1 MIPLGQSLTWTA
13 PCFLVLQAE
22 PTHNLSVKL
31 NSKYFDSIRIAPR
44 KRRGVEQPP
53 HVRRMKR
60 EEKPKTCEWAGCR
73 ETGTFRAPRA
83 NASSAGGPLDPGANG
98 QYVWFCETHIREFN
112 RSYDFFK
119 GMSDADVAAFQREAL
134 TGHRPTWNLG
144 VNAAKAA
151 FGAPFASRMRQDSP
165 FRDAFGFFDG
175 GPDTETR
182 ERAETRR
189 KPRALEQQA
198 LDTLDLPASA
208 SLNEIKARYKE
219 LVKRHHPDANGGDR
233 SAEERLRKVIQAYDY
248 LRKSG
253 FCS

>member
-1 MIPLGQSLTWTA
+1 MKLT
-13 PCFLVLQAE
+13 
-22 PTHNLSVKL
+22 
-31 NSKYFDSIRIAPR
+31 SKYFDSIRIAPR
-44 KRRGVEQPP
+44 KRRGVEEPP

-60 EEKPKTCEWAGCR
+60 EEAPKNCAWAGCK
-73 ETGTFRAPRA
+73 ETGIFRAPKDRSPSGA
-83 NASSAGGPLDPGANG
+83 EALNADA
-98 QYVWFCETHIREFN
+98 QYIWFCETHIRQFN
-112 RSYDFFK
+112 QNYDFFK
-119 GMSDADVAAFQREAL
+119 GMSDADVATFQRDAL

-144 VNAAKAA
+144 VNAANAA
-151 FGAPFASRMRQDSP
+151 FGTPFAARLRRASP
-165 FRDAFGFFDG
+165 FRDPFGFFDEPPG
-175 GPDTETR
+175 AATGEQ
-182 ERAETRR
+182 AETRR

-198 LDTLDLPASA
+198 LDTLHLPPTA

>member
-1 MIPLGQSLTWTA
+1 MEAA
-13 PCFLVLQAE
+13 PCFLVLTPP
-22 PTHNLSVKL
+22 PTHNLPVKL
-31 NSKYFDSIRIAPR
+31 TSKYFDSIRIAPR
-44 KRRGVEQPP
+44 KRRGVEEPP

-60 EEKPKTCEWAGCR
+60 EQAPKQCEWASCR
-73 ETGTFRAPRA
+73 EVGTFRAPRIGPA
-83 NASSAGGPLDPGANG
+83 DSAADAGAS
-98 QYVWFCETHIREFN
+98 QYAWFCETHIREFN

-119 GMSDADVAAFQREAL
+119 GMSDADIASFQRDAL

-144 VNAAKAA
+144 VNSANAA
-151 FGAPFASRMRQDSP
+151 FNSPFEARFRRESP
-165 FRDAFGFFDG
+165 FRDTFGFFDENP
-175 GPDTETR
+175 GPDAR
-182 ERAETRR
+182 EGAETRR
-189 KPRALEQQA
+189 KPRALEQKA

-253 FCS
+253 FSS

>member
-1 MIPLGQSLTWTA
+1 MGS
-13 PCFLVLQAE
+13 CFLVLQSQ
-22 PTHNLSVKL
+22 PTHNLIVKL

-53 HVRRMKR
+53 HIRRMMR
-60 EEKPKTCEWAGCR
+60 EEAPKACEWAGCR
-73 ETGTFRAPRA
+73 EQGLFRAPA
-83 NASSAGGPLDPGANG
+83 LGTTEESASPLDAPARE
-98 QYVWFCETHIREFN
+98 QYAWFCETHIREFN
-112 RSYDFFK
+112 QSYDFFK
-119 GMSDADVAAFQREAL
+119 GMSDAEIATFQRDAL
-134 TGHRPTWNLG
+134 TGHRPTWGLG

-151 FGAPFASRMRQDSP
+151 FGAHFASRAREGSP
-165 FRDAFGFFDG
+165 FCDGFGFFDE
-175 GPDTETR
+175 GPGH
-182 ERAETRR
+182 ERPEAAETRR

-198 LDTLDLPASA
+198 LDTLNLPASA

>member
-1 MIPLGQSLTWTA
+1 M
-13 PCFLVLQAE
+13 
-22 PTHNLSVKL
+22 KL

-53 HVRRMKR
+53 HIRRMTR
-60 EEKPKTCEWAGCR
+60 EEAPKGCEWSGCR
-73 ETGTFRAPRA
+73 ELGKFRAPSIKA
-83 NASSAGGPLDPGANG
+83 AQAAGALDTASSD
-98 QYVWFCETHIREFN
+98 QYSWFCETHIREFN
-112 RSYDFFK
+112 QSYDFFK
-119 GMSDADVAAFQREAL
+119 GMSDADVASFQRDAL
-134 TGHRPTWNLG
+134 TGHRPTWGLG

-151 FGAPFASRMRQDSP
+151 SGAHFASRAREGSP
-165 FRDAFGFFDG
+165 FRDTFGFFDE
-175 GPDTETR
+175 GPGQEHR
-182 ERAETRR
+182 EAPETRR

>member
-1 MIPLGQSLTWTA
+1 MKLT
-13 PCFLVLQAE
+13 
-22 PTHNLSVKL
+22 
-31 NSKYFDSIRIAPR
+31 SKYFDSIRIAPR
-44 KRRGVEQPP
+44 KQRGVEQPP
-53 HVRRMKR
+53 HVRRMQR
-60 EEKPKTCEWAGCR
+60 EEAPKTCEWAGCR
-73 ETGTFRAPRA
+73 ETGLFRAPRERA
-83 NASSAGGPLDPGANG
+83 PSASALEAGTADA

-112 RSYDFFK
+112 RNYNFFK
-119 GMSDADVAAFQREAL
+119 GMSDADVASFQRDAL

-144 VNAAKAA
+144 VNAANAA
-151 FGAPFASRMRQDSP
+151 FGTPFASRLRREQP
-165 FRDAFGFFDG
+165 FRDPFGFFDEPPG
-175 GPDTETR
+175 SGAR
-182 ERAETRR
+182 EQAETRR

>member
-1 MIPLGQSLTWTA
+1 M
-13 PCFLVLQAE
+13 
-22 PTHNLSVKL
+22 KL

-44 KRRGVEQPP
+44 KRRGVEEPP

-60 EEKPKTCEWAGCR
+60 EQPPKRCEWAGCR

-83 NASSAGGPLDPGANG
+83 EPGSNHPLEGAAADG
-98 QYVWFCETHIREFN
+98 QYIWFCEDHIREFN
-112 RSYDFFK
+112 RNYDFFK
-119 GMSDADVAAFQREAL
+119 GMSDADVATFQREAL

-151 FGAPFASRMRQDSP
+151 FGSPFAARLRRESP
-165 FRDAFGFFDG
+165 FRDTFGFFDETV
-175 GPDTETR
+175 GPDAR
-182 ERAETRR
+182 ERQETRR

-198 LDTLDLPASA
+198 LDTLDLPATA
-208 SLNEIKARYKE
+208 TLNEIKARYKE

>member
-1 MIPLGQSLTWTA
+1 MN
-13 PCFLVLQAE
+13 VK
-22 PTHNLSVKL
+22 PT
-31 NSKYFDSIRIAPR
+31 SKYFDSIRIAPR
-44 KRRGVEQPP
+44 KQRGVEQPP
-53 HVRRMKR
+53 HVRRMMR
-60 EEKPKTCEWAGCR
+60 EEAPKRCEWAGCR
-73 ETGTFRAPRA
+73 EQGRFRAPRV
-83 NASSAGGPLDPGANG
+83 NPVASGSPLDTGASG
-98 QYVWFCETHIREFN
+98 QYSWFCESHIREFN
-112 RSYDFFK
+112 QSYDFFK

-134 TGHRPTWNLG
+134 TGHRPTWGLG

-151 FGAPFASRMRQDSP
+151 FGSPFASRLRQGSP
-165 FRDAFGFFDG
+165 FRDSFGFFGDEAR
-175 GPDTETR
+175 PESPEPR
-182 ERAETRR
+182 ETRR

-253 FCS
+253 YCS

>member
-1 MIPLGQSLTWTA
+1 M
-13 PCFLVLQAE
+13 
-22 PTHNLSVKL
+22 NL

-44 KRRGVEQPP
+44 KTRGVEQPP

-60 EEKPKTCEWAGCR
+60 EEVPKACEWAGCR
-73 ETGTFRAPRA
+73 ETGQFRAPRDRGP
-83 NASSAGGPLDPGANG
+83 AGNPLETGAAG
-98 QYVWFCETHIREFN
+98 AQYIWFCEQHVREFN
-112 RSYDFFK
+112 QNYDFFK
-119 GMSDADVAAFQREAL
+119 GMSDADVATYQREAL

-144 VNAAKAA
+144 ANAANAA
-151 FGAPFASRMRQDSP
+151 FGTPFASRLRRKSP
-165 FRDAFGFFDG
+165 FRDTFGFFD
-175 GPDTETR
+175 DTGAASPHEQ
-182 ERAETRR
+182 AETQR
-189 KPRALEQQA
+189 KPRALEQRA